1 VPTHSLQIEIG
12 AVLKNGF
19 GATISS
25 GMNQLSKLGSTIK
38 QLEAS
43 SKNIGKFTGLQQATL
58 SAKKDWADAEA
69 EVKALATQMRS
80 IAAPSAE
87 MSNAFGTKYQ
97 HLSRQ
102 LGRPG
107 TGLPAELSLDP

>member
-1 VPTHSLQIEIG
+1 MPTHSLQIEIG
-12 AVLKNGF
+12 AVLKGGF

-25 GMNQLSKLGSTIK
+25 GVDQLSKLGSTIK

-69 EVKALATQMRS
+69 EVKSLESQKLALE
-80 IAAPSAE
+80 AAL
-87 MSNAFGTKYQ
+87 GTIFSKAQ
-97 HLSRQ
+97 LEKLSRS
-102 LGRPG
+102 
-107 TGLPAELSLDP
+107 EKFSS